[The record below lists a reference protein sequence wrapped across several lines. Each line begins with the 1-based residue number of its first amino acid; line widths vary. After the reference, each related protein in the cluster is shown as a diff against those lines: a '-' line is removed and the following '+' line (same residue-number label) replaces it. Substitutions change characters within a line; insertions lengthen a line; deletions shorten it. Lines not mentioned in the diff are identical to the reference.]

1 MQYRQGPD
9 VDTSGTMPD
18 GREFANISNYK
29 RLLLE
34 DKTAMP
40 RALARLLLPYSLG
53 RRTGFSDRSETDRI
67 VDRIRSQNCGL
78 RSLVHEVVQS
88 KVFRS
93 P

>member
-1 MQYRQGPD
+1 
-9 VDTSGTMPD
+9 MPD